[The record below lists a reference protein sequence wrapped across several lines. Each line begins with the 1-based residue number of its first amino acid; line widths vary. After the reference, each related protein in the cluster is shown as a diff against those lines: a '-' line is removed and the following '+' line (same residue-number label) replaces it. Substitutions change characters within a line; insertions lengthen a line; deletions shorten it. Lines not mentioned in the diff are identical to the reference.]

1 MLLILTKFSL
11 VGSRMDVAKYLSV
24 LVASMLKFIGG
35 PVTGVAVG
43 LNWVETWLFTVV
55 GMMAS
60 VVLVTYAG
68 AGLQVLLAR
77 FRRSAPKRF
86 TSRTRLAVRVWKQ
99 AGMVG
104 IAFLTP
110 LLLTPIG
117 GTILAVSFKVSR
129 SMIFSYMLI
138 SALFWGIVLT
148 LAIYEVPE
156 LFSRF
161 GGNGILR
168 K

>member
-1 MLLILTKFSL
+1 MEF
-11 VGSRMDVAKYLSV
+11 AKYLSV
-24 LVASMLKFIGG
+24 LVASMVKFIGG
-35 PVTGVAVG
+35 PVTGVAMG
-43 LNWVETWLFTVV
+43 LNWLETWAFTVV

-68 AGLQVLLAR
+68 AILRNLMNR
-77 FRRSAPKRF
+77 FRRPAPRRF
-86 TSRTRLAVRVWKQ
+86 SSRTRLAVRVWKRS
-99 AGMVG
+99 GMAG

-129 SMIFSYMLI
+129 SMIFSYMLM
-138 SALFWGIVLT
+138 SALFWGIVFT
-148 LAIYEVPE
+148 LGVYQLPE
-156 LFSRF
+156 LFGRF
-161 GGNGILR
+161 TGTGAG

>member
-1 MLLILTKFSL
+1 
-11 VGSRMDVAKYLSV
+11 
-24 LVASMLKFIGG
+24 MLKFVGG

-43 LNWVETWLFTVV
+43 LTWVETWLFTVA
-55 GMMAS
+55 GMMVS
-60 VVLVTYAG
+60 VVLVTYTG
-68 AGLQVLLAR
+68 AGLQLLLAR
-77 FRRSAPKRF
+77 LRRTKPKRF
-86 TSRTRLAVRVWKQ
+86 TPRTRLAVKVWKR
-99 AGMVG
+99 AGMLG

-129 SMIFSYMLI
+129 SLIFGYMLI
-138 SALFWGIVLT
+138 SALVWGIIFT
-148 LAIYEVPE
+148 LAIYELPE

>member
-1 MLLILTKFSL
+1 MEI
-11 VGSRMDVAKYLSV
+11 AKYLSV
-24 LVASMLKFIGG
+24 LVASMVKFIGG

-43 LNWVETWLFTVV
+43 LSWVETWLFTAA

-68 AGLQVLLAR
+68 AALRTLWNR
-77 FRRSAPKRF
+77 YRPSAPRRF
-86 TSRTRLAVRVWKQ
+86 TARTRLAVRVWKRS
-99 AGMVG
+99 GMVG

-117 GTILAVSFKVSR
+117 GTILAVSFRVSR
-129 SMIFSYMLI
+129 SLIFSYMLI
-138 SALFWGIVLT
+138 SALFWGVVFTLIVYQL
-148 LAIYEVPE
+148 PD
-156 LFSRF
+156 LFNRF
-161 GGNGILR
+161 VSSETA

>member
-1 MLLILTKFSL
+1 MEI
-11 VGSRMDVAKYLSV
+11 AKYLSV
-24 LVASMLKFIGG
+24 LVASMLKFVGG

-43 LNWVETWLFTVV
+43 LTWLETWLFTVV

-68 AGLQVLLAR
+68 TALQLLMAR

-86 TSRTRLAVRVWKQ
+86 SSRTRLAVKVWKR
-99 AGMVG
+99 AGMPG

-117 GTILAVSFKVSR
+117 GTILAISFKVNR
-129 SMIFSYMLI
+129 SLIFSYMLI
-138 SALFWGIVLT
+138 SALFWGIVFT
-148 LAIYEVPE
+148 LAIYELPE

-161 GGNGILR
+161 GGNGLLR

>member
-1 MLLILTKFSL
+1 MA
-11 VGSRMDVAKYLSV
+11 VAKYLSV
-24 LVASMLKFIGG
+24 LVASMLKFVGG
-35 PVTGVAVG
+35 PVTGIALG
-43 LNWVETWLFTVV
+43 LTWVETWAFTVA

-68 AGLQVLLAR
+68 VALQALLAR
-77 FRRSAPKRF
+77 FRKSAPKRF
-86 TSRTRLAVRVWKQ
+86 SSRTRLAVKIWKR
-99 AGMVG
+99 AGILG

-129 SMIFSYMLI
+129 PLLFSYMLA
-138 SALFWGIVLT
+138 SALFWGIVFT
-148 LAIYEVPE
+148 LAIYELPE

-161 GGNGILR
+161 GGNGIL
-168 K
+168 KK

>member
-1 MLLILTKFSL
+1 MHL
-11 VGSRMDVAKYLSV
+11 AKYLSV

-35 PVTGVAVG
+35 PVTGVALG
-43 LNWVETWLFTVV
+43 LTWVETWLSTVA

-68 AGLQVLLAR
+68 AALRALVNR
-77 FRRSAPKRF
+77 FRKTTSRRF
-86 TSRTRLAVRVWKQ
+86 SPRTRLAVRVWKR
-99 AGMVG
+99 AGMMG

-117 GTILAVSFKVSR
+117 GTVLAVSFKVNR
-129 SMIFSYMLI
+129 SLIFSYMLI
-138 SALFWGIVLT
+138 SALFWGIIFT
-148 LAIYEVPE
+148 LAMYQVPD

-161 GGNGILR
+161 TSSETG